1 MVATNATD
9 RTSLDGIAPNQ
20 SGPDRELVAE
30 LLSTTAA
37 FVENEIRPV
46 ASEMERTDTFP
57 EKLITSMADMGL
69 FGMLIGPEFGGLGL
83 DLDTYWQVV
92 AEVSSGWMSLGG
104 AINTHTI
111 AAYLI
116 EQFGTTAQKERM
128 LPKMATGEC
137 RGAVAMTEAD
147 AGSDVAAIKCSAKL
161 EGDAYVVNGSKMFI
175 TNGERAGVVML
186 LVVTDPAAA
195 PRHRGLSLIIAE
207 RGDGMNAG
215 RHIEKLGY
223 NGIETIELI
232 LDNYRCTPDDV
243 LGGEPG
249 RGFYQVMSGS
259 EIGRLNVA
267 ARAIGVARAALR
279 EATSYARERRTFGK
293 PISEHQAVQFMLADM
308 ATDVTAAEALL
319 HRAAVERNRTGR
331 ADAIVGMAKLFASEM
346 CLRVT
351 TSALRIHGGYGY
363 TKEYPVERYYRDAP
377 QMVVAEGTNEIQRLV
392 IARHQLAT
400 VQQ

>member
-9 RTSLDGIAPNQ
+9 RISLDGVAPTQ
-20 SGPDRELVAE
+20 SGPDPELIAE

-37 FVENEIRPV
+37 FVEHEIRPV
-46 ASEMERTDTFP
+46 ASEMERADVFP
-57 EKLITSMADMGL
+57 EKLIGSMADVGL
-69 FGMLIGPEFGGLGL
+69 FGMLIKPEFGGLGL

-116 EQFGTTAQKERM
+116 EEFGTTAQKERM

-147 AGSDVAAIKCSAKL
+147 AGSDVAAINCSAKRD
-161 EGDAYVVNGSKMFI
+161 GDGYVVNGSKMFI

-186 LVVTDPAAA
+186 LVVTDPAAT
-195 PRHRGLSLIIAE
+195 PRHRGLSLVIAE
-207 RGDGMNAG
+207 RGDGMMAG

-232 LDNYRCTPDDV
+232 FDGYRCTADDI

-249 RGFYQVMSGS
+249 RGFYQVMAGS

-279 EATSYARERRTFGK
+279 EATAYACERWTFGK

-308 ATDVTAAEALL
+308 ATDVAAAEALL
-319 HRAAVERNRTGR
+319 HRAAVERSRAGR
-331 ADAIVGMAKLFASEM
+331 ADGIVGMAKLFASEM

-351 TSALRIHGGYGY
+351 TSAMRIHGGYGY

-392 IARHQLAT
+392 IARQQLAT
-400 VQQ
+400 VRR